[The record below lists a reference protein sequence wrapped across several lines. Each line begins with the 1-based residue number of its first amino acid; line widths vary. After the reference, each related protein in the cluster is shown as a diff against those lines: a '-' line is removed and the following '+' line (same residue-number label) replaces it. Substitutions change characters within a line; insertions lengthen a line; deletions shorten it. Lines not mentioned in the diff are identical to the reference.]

1 MSKPAEASRP
11 PETPGARLRR
21 VIIPG
26 TTGGLYTLV
35 PGVSGFY
42 LLLFLFAHSYFTGRP
57 LPGAFGELLAGCIAM
72 MGVHQ
77 IRGSLADRANAQN
90 GLGPVPVDPSDPAQ
104 AAPAA
109 ASPGRLPEPRPTGD
123 GLS

>member
-1 MSKPAEASRP
+1 
-11 PETPGARLRR
+11 

-35 PGVSGFY
+35 PGVTGFY
-42 LLLFLFAHSYFTGRP
+42 LMLFLFAHAYFTGHP

-72 MGVHQ
+72 MGVHWV
-77 IRGSLADRANAQN
+77 RGSLSDRANAQN

-104 AAPAA
+104 VTPVAL
-109 ASPGRLPEPRPTGD
+109 SPGRLPDLRPTD
-123 GLS
+123 E